1 MNLKAKLQRDLK
13 AAMKAGDTVK
23 RNTVRLLLSAVRNA
37 EIAKGGELT
46 EQEMLVLLQKQAK
59 QRRESIEQ
67 YRAAGRQDLVQEEEA
82 ELAVI
87 ESYLPR
93 MLSEEEIR
101 QEALAQIEAVGATGP
116 KDMGK
121 VMGPLMAKLR
131 GRADGAVVQR
141 VVRELLARRAG

>member
-1 MNLKAKLQRDLK
+1 MSLKAQLQSDLK

-23 RNTVRLLLSAVRNA
+23 RNTVRLLLSAIHNA
-37 EIAKGGELT
+37 EIDKGGELT
-46 EQEMLVLLQKQAK
+46 EQDVVVLLQKQAK

-67 YRAAGRQDLVQEEEA
+67 YRKAGRQDLVQEEAA

-93 MLSEEEIR
+93 MLGEEEIR

-131 GRADGAVVQR
+131 GRADGALVQR
-141 VVRELLARRAG
+141 VVRELLARRGE